1 MPPEDRLRAQFVAAI
16 DGVAAGLATADRIC
30 AACVE
35 LLQVEGAS
43 ISLMH
48 DGSTFGTFGSS
59 NELSRRLDEFQFT
72 FGEGPC
78 LDAVRRAGPILVPD
92 LQDPAERRWP
102 TYAGAVLDEGVHAVY
117 ALPVS
122 ISNSCLGVLD
132 LFRAAPSPLEGADLS
147 GGLIAASL
155 ASVPLLDLIT
165 TVTGTTESARADDD
179 AWPEAATLE
188 RVEVYQATG
197 MVMDQLGV
205 SAAEALVRLRA
216 HAFARA
222 MTASELA
229 WQIVRRQYRLDVDPD
244 ASDRGRRGHGSEG
257 DG

>member
-1 MPPEDRLRAQFVAAI
+1 MPPEDRLWSEFAAAM
-16 DGVAAGLATADRIC
+16 DGAAAGSATADQIC

-59 NELSRRLDEFQFT
+59 SELSRRLDEFQFT

-78 LDAVRRAGPILVPD
+78 LDAVRRAEPILVPD
-92 LQDPAERRWP
+92 LQDPTERRWP
-102 TYAGAVLDEGVHAVY
+102 TYAGAVLGEGVRAVY

-122 ISNSCLGVLD
+122 ISSSCLGVLD
-132 LFRAAPSPLEGADLS
+132 LYRAEPSPLEGGDLA

-155 ASVPLLDLIT
+155 AAVPLFDLIT
-165 TVTGTTESARADDD
+165 TVTGNAGPVGEQDD
-179 AWPEAATLE
+179 AWADVATLE

-205 SAAEALVRLRA
+205 GAAEALIRLRA

-229 WQIVRRQYRLDVDPD
+229 WQIVRRQYRLDAEPGADQ
-244 ASDRGRRGHGSEG
+244 GHRAEG
-257 DG
+257 E